1 MDAYTCI
8 ISKRDTRAYAEK
20 PIPPEALRRILQAGR
35 MAGSAKNSQH
45 WRFVVLEERARKEE
59 LATCGQ
65 FAAHIPSAA
74 VVVAIVMP
82 KEGRDFDAG
91 RCAQN
96 MMLAAHADG
105 ITSCPVSMHDQ
116 ECARRVLGLPEDH
129 RVPIVLAFGYPPA
142 TPRAPGVP
150 RVPLDELVHRGGW

>member
-8 ISKRDTRAYAEK
+8 IGKRDTRTYADK

-35 MAGSAKNSQH
+35 MAGSAKNAQLS
-45 WRFVVLEERARKEE
+45 RFVVLEERERKQE

-65 FAAHIPSAA
+65 YAAHIPWAP

-91 RCAQN
+91 RSAQN

-105 ITSCPVSMHDQ
+105 IASCPVSMHDQ
-116 ECARRVLGLPEDH
+116 DCARRVLGLPEGH
-129 RVPIVLAFGYPPA
+129 KVPIVIAFGYPTDA
-142 TPRAPGVP
+142 PRAPGVP
-150 RVPLDELVHRGGW
+150 RTTLDELVHRGGW